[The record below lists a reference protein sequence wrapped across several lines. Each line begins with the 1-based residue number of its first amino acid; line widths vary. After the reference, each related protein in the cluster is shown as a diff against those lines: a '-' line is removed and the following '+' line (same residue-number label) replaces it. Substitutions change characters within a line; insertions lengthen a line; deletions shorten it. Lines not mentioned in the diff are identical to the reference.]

1 MATSGSPSV
10 IRTVSMAAALSAAL
24 LVLAACGGR
33 EELAPVEYLW
43 EGDGAPVADAGA
55 GVSAE
60 DMPPVVAAPV
70 APVSGGEIAA
80 APLDPTYAPPSYAE
94 PPPAVPIDPVPAGD
108 IISSGETVVGP
119 GETLSAVSR
128 RTGVPLRD
136 LILENGLTA
145 PFTLQ
150 AGQRLRLPE
159 TRYHTVAK
167 GDTVYNI
174 SNRYGVDQASLMAEN
189 GIAPPFTIKLGQ
201 RLRIPGRVQTAP
213 APSIVAHVPPAGTVA
228 YVPPAGTVAY
238 VPSPGTSAPTD
249 LLPETIATAP
259 VAPPPV
265 EPPPI
270 VIIEPDPDSLPPP
283 ADGSY
288 YVPPASETARA
299 DVPHPGMKPSPPPEA
314 PRTAVAAA
322 TVPAAPAKPAPSS
335 NGRLRFVWPVAGDVI
350 SGFGPK
356 SGGQHNDG
364 LNIQA
369 AKGATVRAAEAGVVA
384 YAGDE
389 IRGFGNLVL
398 IKHDGTYMTAY
409 AHNDTLLVKQGDR
422 VTRGQPIARVGN
434 TGHVT
439 VPQLHFEVRKAGT
452 PVDPAKYLDGG
463 AG

>member
-1 MATSGSPSV
+1 MA
-10 IRTVSMAAALSAAL
+10 VSMAAALLAL
-24 LVLAACGGR
+24 AGCGGR
-33 EELAPVEYLW
+33 ADLAPVEYLW
-43 EGDGAPVADAGA
+43 EGGTAPTAGGSVAA
-55 GVSAE
+55 AE
-60 DMPPVVAAPV
+60 PMPAVVAAPV
-70 APVSGGEIAA
+70 DPVSPAPVFGGAIES
-80 APLDPTYAPPSYAE
+80 APLEPAHVDPAPVAPAGY
-94 PPPAVPIDPVPAGD
+94 PAVAGD
-108 IISSGETVVGP
+108 IVASGETVVAP

-136 LILENGLTA
+136 LIVENGLVA

-150 AGQRLRLPE
+150 PGQRLRLPE

-213 APSIVAHVPPAGTVA
+213 APIAATTAIAAIPAA
-228 YVPPAGTVAY
+228 
-238 VPSPGTSAPTD
+238 SAPTD
-249 LLPETIATAP
+249 LLPGTIATAP
-259 VAPPPV
+259 VAPSP
-265 EPPPI
+265 EPPSI
-270 VIIEPDPDSLPPP
+270 VIVEPDPDSLPPP

-288 YVPPASETARA
+288 YVPPPSETARA
-299 DVPHPGMKPSPPPEA
+299 DVPRPGTKPQAPPEA

-322 TVPAAPAKPAPSS
+322 TTPAAPARPAVPG
-335 NGRLRFVWPVAGDVI
+335 NGGLRFAWPVAGDVI

-409 AHNDTLLVKQGDR
+409 AHNDALLVKQGDR
-422 VTRGQPIARVGN
+422 VARGQPIARVGN

-452 PVDPAKYLDGG
+452 PVDPVKYLDGG